1 MACSEDALIDNPTRE
16 RGQWLGDVGI
26 VGMEIGAAGFS
37 DIAIVRRGL
46 VQSAQCANAE
56 GLVAGLCPGGESYMA
71 SYALQWVPACLNYMR
86 LTGDRTLLNELYD
99 AAERNIAAFD
109 PYMTEEGITS
119 CPYWN
124 FIDWGYVP
132 NEGNSDMALNLHYM
146 IAVQTMARWAD
157 LMDRPDR
164 AEFYRERA
172 EQFGKILETYYAQN
186 EYEAVRSESRRG
198 FAISSEELKRI
209 DSIISPLIKQGQSI
223 HQICVNNVDLI
234 MLDEKTIYNY
244 IDAGLL
250 SVCNGDL
257 PRKVRYR
264 IRKKKK
270 PVRVDKKCHVG
281 RTYEDFQEY
290 MAANPDVSV
299 VEMDS
304 VEGRKGGKVFLTI
317 FFQNC
322 NLMLAFIRDANTAR
336 SVTDIFNQL
345 YVLLG
350 HEKFTELFPVI
361 VTDRGSEFTDPLG
374 IEFNG
379 NDERRTRVFYC
390 DPQRSDQKGGCE
402 VCHEMIRRI
411 LPKKSSFDNLIQEDV
426 SLLMSHINS
435 YTRKKLNDQS
445 ANQLFSFLYGRDTLT
460 KLEIKEIP
468 ANEINLTPY
477 LLKK

>member
-1 MACSEDALIDNPTRE
+1 
-16 RGQWLGDVGI
+16 
-26 VGMEIGAAGFS
+26 
-37 DIAIVRRGL
+37 
-46 VQSAQCANAE
+46 
-56 GLVAGLCPGGESYMA
+56 
-71 SYALQWVPACLNYMR
+71 
-86 LTGDRTLLNELYD
+86 
-99 AAERNIAAFD
+99 
-109 PYMTEEGITS
+109 
-119 CPYWN
+119 
-124 FIDWGYVP
+124 
-132 NEGNSDMALNLHYM
+132 
-146 IAVQTMARWAD
+146 
-157 LMDRPDR
+157 
-164 AEFYRERA
+164 
-172 EQFGKILETYYAQN
+172 
-186 EYEAVRSESRRG
+186 
-198 FAISSEELKRI
+198 
-209 DSIISPLIKQGQSI
+209 
-223 HQICVNNVDLI
+223 

-250 SVCNGDL
+250 SVCNSDL

-281 RTYEDFQEY
+281 RTYEDFQAY
-290 MAANPDVSV
+290 IAANPDVAV

-317 FFQNC
+317 FFQSC

-361 VTDRGSEFTDPLG
+361 ITDRGSEFTDPLG

-379 NDERRTRVFYC
+379 DGERRTRVFYC
-390 DPQRSDQKGGCE
+390 DPQRSNQKGGCE
-402 VCHEMIRRI
+402 VCHEMIRRV
-411 LPKKSSFDNLIQEDV
+411 LPKKTSFDNLTQDDV

-445 ANQLFSFLYGRDTLT
+445 ANQLFSFLYGGDTLA
-460 KLEIKEIP
+460 KLGIKEIP